1 MGTISTSGGGLE
13 MTEERIKAYM
23 EKLQKLDAEQDN
35 LKGDYYLQSRIEAHL
50 EMLCLLGFMEVL
62 EQTKKKK

>member
-1 MGTISTSGGGLE
+1 MGTISTSGGELE

>member
-1 MGTISTSGGGLE
+1 VI
-13 MTEERIKAYM
+13 EERIKAYM
-23 EKLQKLDAEQDN
+23 EKLESIDAEREN
-35 LKGDYYLQSRIEAHL
+35 LKADFYMQSRIEAHL

>member
-1 MGTISTSGGGLE
+1 ME
-13 MTEERIKAYM
+13 DRIKAYM
-23 EKLQKLDAEQDN
+23 EKLASIDVDKDN
-35 LKGDYYLQSRIEAHL
+35 LKGDYYLQAKIEAHL

>member
-1 MGTISTSGGGLE
+1 MGTISTSGGGRAV
-13 MTEERIKAYM
+13 TEERIKAYM

>member
-1 MGTISTSGGGLE
+1 MGFISTSGGGLE

-23 EKLQKLDAEQDN
+23 DKLQKLDAEQDN

>member
-1 MGTISTSGGGLE
+1 
-13 MTEERIKAYM
+13 MTEEKIKAYM

-50 EMLCLLGFMEVL
+50 EMLCLRGFMEVL

>member
-1 MGTISTSGGGLE
+1 

-62 EQTKKKK
+62 EQTKKKKG

>member
-1 MGTISTSGGGLE
+1 M
-13 MTEERIKAYM
+13 EEKIKGYM
-23 EKLQKLDAEQDN
+23 EKLERIEAEKDN
-35 LKGDYYLQSRIEAHL
+35 LKSDYFLQAKIEAHL

>member
-1 MGTISTSGGGLE
+1 MGTISTSGGELE

-23 EKLQKLDAEQDN
+23 DKLQKLDAEQDN